1 MPNKTSQNRK
11 ATWRR
16 FTDTFQAF
24 LSSSKGWKGKLLFSA
39 LMVLLLGINGLNVV
53 NSYVGRDFMS
63 SIEHRDMAAF
73 GRNTIRY
80 ILVFGASTVVAV
92 LFRFCEERLGLLL
105 REWLTERL
113 ARAYLTNRT
122 YYRLDSS
129 SGIANPDQRITDD
142 AKAFTSTTLSFVL
155 MFLNGTATV
164 LSFSGVLW
172 SIHWQ
177 LFVVAVAYASF
188 GTLCTFLLGRPLMRL
203 NYNQFDMEANFRAD
217 LIHVRE
223 NSESIALGHREGR
236 LRVRFTRGIEALVK
250 NYRRIIGVNRNL
262 GFFTT
267 GYNYLIQIIP
277 ALMVA
282 PLFIEGSVEFGVITQ
297 SAMAFAA
304 LLGAFSLI
312 VTQFQQ
318 ISSFTAVAMRL
329 ADLGDAV
336 TKTQEQA
343 QTGLSWREEPDR
355 IAFENVTLRTSDDTD
370 LLVED
375 LNIGIGLGQRLLV
388 NGTDEAAKVA
398 LFRAAASLWRN
409 GTGTIVRPGLEE
421 VLFLPERPYLP
432 PGRMREVLLRTGR
445 ETNVPDEAILE
456 VLDELGLAPIVQKLG
471 GLDAEH
477 DWDDVLSLSEQH
489 MLSVARLFL
498 GSPVFV
504 LLDRPASALDGRE
517 VRRILELLDD
527 RGIGCVHFARNAGAD
542 IRYDVAIQ
550 LLGGGRW
557 QQLGNAP
564 ADAAGPPA

>member
-16 FTDTFQAF
+16 FTDTFKAF
-24 LSSSKGWKGKLLFSA
+24 LASSKGWKGKLLFSA

-113 ARAYLTNRT
+113 TRAYLTNRT

-142 AKAFTSTTLSFVL
+142 VKAFTSTTLSFVL

-203 NYNQFDMEANFRAD
+203 NYNQLDMEANFRAD

-236 LRVRFTRGIEALVK
+236 LRVRLTRGIEALVK

-336 TKTQEQA
+336 TKTQEEA
-343 QTGLSWREEPDR
+343 LTGLIWREEPDR
-355 IAFENVTLRTSDDTD
+355 ITFEHVTLRTVDDKD

-375 LNIGIGLGQRLLV
+375 LNVGIGLGQRLLV
-388 NGTDEAAKVA
+388 NGADEAAKVA
-398 LFRAAASLWRN
+398 LFRATASLWRN

-445 ETNVPDEAILE
+445 ETNVPDELILE
-456 VLDELGLAPIVQKLG
+456 VLDELGLASVVQRLG
-471 GLDAEH
+471 GLDAEQ
-477 DWDDVLSLSEQH
+477 DWDDVLSLADQH

-504 LLDRPASALDGRE
+504 ILDRPASTLDRQE
-517 VRRILELLDD
+517 VRRILELLDS
-527 RGIGCVHFARNAGAD
+527 RGIGCVHFARNEGAD
-542 IRYDVAIQ
+542 IRYDAAIQ

-557 QQLGNAP
+557 RQVGNAP
-564 ADAAGPPA
+564 EDAAGPVA

>member
-1 MPNKTSQNRK
+1 MPNKTPHNRK
-11 ATWRR
+11 AAWRR
-16 FTDTFQAF
+16 FTGTFHAF
-24 LSSSKGWKGKLLFSA
+24 LSSSKGWKGKLLFFA

-73 GRNTIRY
+73 TRNTIRY

-142 AKAFTSTTLSFVL
+142 VKAFTSTTLSFIL
-155 MFLNGTATV
+155 MFLNGAATV

-177 LFVVAVAYASF
+177 LFVVALAYASF

-203 NYNQFDMEANFRAD
+203 NYNQLDMEANFRSD

-223 NSESIALGHREGR
+223 NAESIALGHREGR
-236 LRVRFTRGIEALVK
+236 LRVRLSRGIEAVVK
-250 NYRRIIGVNRNL
+250 NFRKIIAVNRNL
-262 GFFTT
+262 GYFTT

-297 SAMAFAA
+297 SAMAFSA

-318 ISSFTAVAMRL
+318 ISNFTAVTMRL
-329 ADLGDAV
+329 GDLGDAV
-336 TKTQEQA
+336 TKTQEEA
-343 QTGLSWREEPDR
+343 QTGLAWREEPDR
-355 IAFENVTLRTSDDTD
+355 IAFEHVTLRTADDAA

-375 LNIGIGLGQRLLV
+375 LNVGIGLGQRLLI
-388 NGTDEAAKVA
+388 NGTDESAKVA

-445 ETNVPDEAILE
+445 ETNVPDEVILE
-456 VLDELGLAPIVQKLG
+456 VLEELGLAAVVQKLG
-471 GLDAEH
+471 GLDGEH
-477 DWDDVLSLSEQH
+477 DWDDVLSLSDQH

-504 LLDRPASALDGRE
+504 ILDRPASTLDE
-517 VRRILELLDD
+517 QDVHRILELLKD
-527 RGIGCVHFARNAGAD
+527 RGIGCVHFARNAGAA
-542 IRYDVAIQ
+542 IQYDLVIQ

-557 QQLGNAP
+557 QQ
-564 ADAAGPPA
+564 ADSPPEDAGPPA